1 MRWMNDLAAGSV
13 AAGVLAAGAGATV
26 STTLVADAY
35 IVTDGGRVYSVLDV
49 YVRGNHLGDT
59 MSTIIGGLNNSTN
72 PSLAHH
78 VVFATSQAQGVT
90 RDASGKITATSG
102 SITSDIFVQAGGSS
116 WQPIYG
122 GPEAWDS
129 FVTLGARKQNAQ
141 IVNRAGVSVGSP
153 NCPTYSHCIVPAT
166 EFTQFYIA
174 NSNFINNSG
183 GSGWLTSLG
192 SNPYLSGTNPSAAEN
207 PFARVSLYNSTW
219 NSTYPTLDRSGVLNS
234 KGSLFNGTATATGA
248 VSATATGAAGSSLDF
263 HWMVGR
269 FVIDVTGRDPA
280 QPITMQVQFNM
291 VGKNGTGNEAGSIF
305 TGASTSA
312 YKVSQ
317 FFAFAPNPC
326 VTPACPTDFDGNR
339 VVDSADVALILLDFG
354 ACGGCPTDLDLNGVV
369 DSADV
374 SLILLDYGPCTG
386 CPCTGGCA

>member
-174 NSNFINNSG
+174 NSNFINNS
-183 GSGWLTSLG
+183 SGWLNSLG
-192 SNPYLSGTNPSAAEN
+192 GNPYMSGTVPVTVEN

-234 KGSLFNGTATATGA
+234 KGSLFNGNATAAGA
-248 VSATATGAAGSSLDF
+248 TTATATGAAGTSLEF

-269 FVIDVTGRDPA
+269 FAIEVTGDRVGQA
-280 QPITMQVQFNM
+280 ITMQAQFNM
-291 VGKNGTGNEAGSIF
+291 VGKNGTSNEAGSTF

-317 FFAFAPNPC
+317 FFAFNTVP
-326 VTPACPTDFDGNR
+326 TPGAIALL
-339 VVDSADVALILLDFG
+339 SVAGLMG
-354 ACGGCPTDLDLNGVV
+354 RRRKA
-369 DSADV
+369 
-374 SLILLDYGPCTG
+374 
-386 CPCTGGCA
+386 